1 MNFNPLLF
9 LDVVILEINV
19 CCMMKSGICRTGTGK
34 SSIFHNSSE
43 TIPEDP

>member
-9 LDVVILEINV
+9 LDVV
-19 CCMMKSGICRTGTGK
+19 SGICRTGTGK

-43 TIPEDP
+43 AIPEDP